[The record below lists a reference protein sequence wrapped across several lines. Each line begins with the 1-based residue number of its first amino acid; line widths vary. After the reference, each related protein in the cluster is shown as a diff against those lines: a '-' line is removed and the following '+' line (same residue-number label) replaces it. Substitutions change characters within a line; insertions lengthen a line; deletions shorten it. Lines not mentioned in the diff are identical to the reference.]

1 MSGAAIKAVAMLA
14 MLLDHLGMVC
24 GFPELRVVG
33 RIGFPLFAFGV
44 AEGWLRTHDRK
55 AYFLRMVRFAGI
67 SQVPFILALSPGPWH
82 GWHDSS
88 GFTVM
93 MQEPWFLLFAL
104 SALFGVLGF
113 CHTPRVSDW
122 AGLVPALVLPGIMLR
137 YGDPGRWILY
147 PAYNVFYT
155 FACSLVVLCMWNTWT
170 KRGDGAAGCGS
181 LVLGGSIFAAIGCLF
196 YGSLADYSFLG
207 VFLPLCLYIAEGS
220 RKYSRYLQVLVLVI
234 WSVLVYNESMIYFAA
249 AAGSAVLV
257 FLYKPDKGPGP
268 AWFRRFGYWFYPA
281 HLTALGVL
289 RILA

>member
-24 GFPELRVVG
+24 GFPELRVIG
-33 RIGFPLFAFGV
+33 RLGFPLFAFGV
-44 AEGWLRTHDRK
+44 AEGWCRTHDRR
-55 AYFLRMVRFAGI
+55 AYFLRMARFAGI
-67 SQVPFILALSPGPWH
+67 SQIPFILALSPGPWH

-88 GFTVM
+88 GLTAM
-93 MQEPWFLLFAL
+93 TQGPWFLLFAIL
-104 SALFGVLGF
+104 ASFGILGL
-113 CHTPRVSDW
+113 CRPRRASDW

-155 FACSLVVLCMWNTWT
+155 FACSLAVLYLWNIWIR
-170 KRGDGAAGCGS
+170 KEDSSRGERGFA
-181 LVLGGSIFAAIGCLF
+181 VGGSIFAVIGCVF

-207 VFLPLCLYIAEGS
+207 VFLPLCLYLAGRG
-220 RKYSRYLQVLVLVI
+220 RKYGRYLQVLVLAI
-234 WSVLVYNESMIYFAA
+234 WSVIVYNESIVYLAA
-249 AAGSAVLV
+249 AASSAILVL
-257 FLYKPDKGPGP
+257 LYRPDRGPGP

-281 HLTALGVL
+281 HLAALGIL